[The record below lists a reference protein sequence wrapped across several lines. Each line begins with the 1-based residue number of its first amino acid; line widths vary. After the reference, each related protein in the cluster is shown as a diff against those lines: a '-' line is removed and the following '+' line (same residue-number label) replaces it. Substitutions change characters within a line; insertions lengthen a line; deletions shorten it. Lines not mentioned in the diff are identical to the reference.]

1 MNFCLI
7 YLLAFFS
14 SGYSLLAQTISY
26 DQSRDGFL
34 VFHEIKTDQMGLI
47 VPWYSDDPG
56 RSYDHVIDLVWNFWD
71 TMRTDLNGLPY
82 YMNHQV
88 WRPSNDPRGLGGDQL
103 NMALSSWR
111 LLYMYNGNERIKENM
126 KFLADYYLT
135 HSLSPV
141 DAKWP
146 DIPFPYNT
154 LTYSGIYDG
163 DMVIGQ
169 GYAQPDKAGSFG
181 LELIN
186 MFKMT
191 GKENYLS
198 AAIAIANTLSMH
210 IIDGDEDNSPLP
222 FKINVFTGEVG
233 ALVSNR
239 GDRAIVGK
247 SSYTTNWVGTLELF
261 KELIKMGNVNWE
273 TYQTAFDKIITWMKK
288 YPLGNN
294 KWGPFFEDIP
304 GWSDTQV
311 NAVTFARFMMLNPD
325 LFPEWKFQVRSI
337 LDWVYTTLGN
347 EQWIEY
353 GVVVV
358 NEQTAYMTP
367 GNSHTS
373 RQAAA
378 ELLYTS
384 LTGDRTMYENAIRQL
399 NWATYMVDYDGKNC
413 YPRDE
418 VWLTDGYGDYVRHYL
433 RAMAV
438 EPELAP
444 SDPNHILSSTSV
456 VYQAGYAPDLNKRL
470 AREIPDNELETVKIF
485 YKTFD
490 TSSMEHIRMNA
501 KPTKISVWN
510 NRLYERKD
518 LNEEGWTWEPMESG
532 GLLKIRHDSGNAI
545 KVFIE

>member
-1 MNFCLI
+1 
-7 YLLAFFS
+7 
-14 SGYSLLAQTISY
+14 
-26 DQSRDGFL
+26 
-34 VFHEIKTDQMGLI
+34 
-47 VPWYSDDPG
+47 
-56 RSYDHVIDLVWNFWD
+56 
-71 TMRTDLNGLPY
+71 
-82 YMNHQV
+82 
-88 WRPSNDPRGLGGDQL
+88 
-103 NMALSSWR
+103 
-111 LLYMYNGNERIKENM
+111 MYNGNERIKENM

-135 HSLSPV
+135 HSLSPD

-247 SSYTTNWVGTLELF
+247 SYYTTNWVGTLELF

-444 SDPNHILSSTSV
+444 SDANHILSSTSV

-470 AREIPDNELETVKIF
+470 AHEIPDNELETVKIF

-501 KPTKISVWN
+501 KPTKIFVWN